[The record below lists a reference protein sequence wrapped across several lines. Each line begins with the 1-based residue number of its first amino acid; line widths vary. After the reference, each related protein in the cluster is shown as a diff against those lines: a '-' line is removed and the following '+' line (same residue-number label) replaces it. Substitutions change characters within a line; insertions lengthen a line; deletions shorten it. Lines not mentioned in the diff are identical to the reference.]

1 MSMNSTD
8 KMYGYR
14 SYSSHNTF
22 VKKGDVLKAFTQL
35 CKLRISAFAALAA
48 LTGSILVSAELTS
61 VMLVPMAGVFIL
73 ACGVSALN
81 QYQERDIDA
90 LMKRTGSRPIP
101 TDMVEKSHALYI
113 AVSLI
118 VTGVFIM
125 LLSGGWMVAGLGLF
139 ALVWYNLVYT
149 NLKQVTAFAA
159 VPGAIVG
166 AIPPAIGWVAGG
178 GSLHDY
184 ALMPICFFFF
194 MWQVPH
200 FWFLLFSHE
209 EDYKTSEL
217 PALVKIFNR
226 EQFGRIA
233 IIWTMATAV
242 SLFLIPLF
250 GIMLSDIAML
260 LLVLA
265 SVWLIWCGL
274 RHLQKRNETYAHY
287 TAFKAMNMY
296 MLIVMAILNIG
307 RLYIL

>member
-1 MSMNSTD
+1 MNSTD

-14 SYSSHNTF
+14 SYNSHNAVET
-22 VKKGDVLKAFTQL
+22 KRDVLKAYSHL
-35 CKLRISAFAALAA
+35 CKLRISAFAALSA

-61 VMLVPMAGVFIL
+61 VMFVTMAGVFIL
-73 ACGVSALN
+73 SCGAGALN

-101 TDMVEKSHALYI
+101 AGMIEQSHALYI

-118 VTGVFIM
+118 FTGVFIM
-125 LLSGGWMVAGLGLF
+125 LLSGGWIVAGLGLF

-166 AIPPAIGWVAGG
+166 AIPPAIGWVAAG
-178 GSLHDY
+178 GSLNDY
-184 ALMPICFFFF
+184 ALLPICFFFF

-209 EDYKTSEL
+209 EDYKRSDL

-226 EQFGRIA
+226 DQFGRIV
-233 IIWTMATAV
+233 IMWTLATVV
-242 SLFLIPLF
+242 S
-250 GIMLSDIAML
+250 L
-260 LLVLA
+260 LLVPLYGIALSVTSVLMLCLA
-265 SVWLIWCGL
+265 SVWLMWHSSHIL
-274 RHLQKRNETYAHY
+274 LQTDKAPAYSSV
-287 TAFKAMNMY
+287 FKSMNGY
-296 MLIVMAILNIG
+296 MLLVMIILHIE
-307 RLYIL
+307 RLFKL

>member
-8 KMYGYR
+8 KLYGYR
-14 SYSSHNTF
+14 SYSSHNS
-22 VKKGDVLKAFTQL
+22 VQKKEDVLKAYMQL
-35 CKLRISAFAALAA
+35 CKLRISAFASLSA
-48 LTGSILVSAELTS
+48 LTGSILVSAEVTS
-61 VMLVPMAGVFIL
+61 VVLVTMAGVFIL
-73 ACGVSALN
+73 ACGAGALN
-81 QYQERDIDA
+81 QYQERNIDA

-101 TDMVEKSHALYI
+101 AGMIKESHALYI

-118 VTGVFIM
+118 VTGEFII
-125 LLSGGWMVAGLGLF
+125 LVSGGWMVAGLGLF

-184 ALMPICFFFF
+184 ALLPICFFFF

-260 LLVLA
+260 LLVFA
-265 SVWLIWCGL
+265 SVWLIWCGSSPVH
-274 RHLQKRNETYAHY
+274 RKNEDDACY
-287 TAFKAMNMY
+287 TAFKRMNMY
-296 MLIVMAILNIG
+296 MLFVMAVLNIG

>member
-1 MSMNSTD
+1 MNSTD
-8 KMYGYR
+8 KLYGYR
-14 SYSSHNTF
+14 SYSSRKSVEN
-22 VKKGDVLKAFTQL
+22 KGDVLKAYMQL
-35 CKLRISAFAALAA
+35 CKLRISAFAALSA
-48 LTGSILVSAELTS
+48 LTGSILVSAALTF
-61 VMLVPMAGVFIL
+61 VMLVTMAGIFIL
-73 ACGVSALN
+73 ACGAGALN

-101 TDMVEKSHALYI
+101 TGMVEKSHALYI

-118 VTGVFIM
+118 VTGVLIM
-125 LLSGGWMVAGLGLF
+125 FLSGGWTVAGLGLF
-139 ALVWYNLVYT
+139 AVVWYNLVYT

-184 ALMPICFFFF
+184 ALLPICFFFF

-209 EDYKTSEL
+209 EDYKTSDL

-226 EQFGRIA
+226 DQFGRIA

-250 GIMLSDIAML
+250 GIMLSDIAMF
-260 LLVLA
+260 LLVIA
-265 SVWLIWCGL
+265 SVWIIWCGSY
-274 RHLQKRNETYAHY
+274 HVQKSNETGAHY
-287 TAFKAMNMY
+287 TAFKKMNMY
-296 MLIVMAILNIG
+296 MLFVMAVLNIA
-307 RLYIL
+307 RLFNL